1 MASYEQIPLDRYDVA
16 EGSSNA
22 YNEPD
27 SVLHPRPAYR
37 RQSSSL
43 GLTTPDRN
51 VAFRTPNTGA
61 SNDYGQAS
69 KEGGLGIS
77 YIPGS
82 PERIKRVPVGSKET
96 MNSSFSA
103 SELPSGRTSQATT
116 YHDTPSAGS
125 QAYLDT
131 PDTQMLRGPYAGS
144 GGYNCPTHKDILDPR
159 MSWLTISIITLAIFS
174 TVFSGLYLVI
184 AIWKPR
190 WGQNIGTQ
198 GHISYSTASLLSA
211 LFAKMIE
218 LSFVT
223 VFVTF
228 LGQALSRRAF
238 RRSNT
243 VGGISIAEMTMRTW
257 VMQPG
262 TLITHWEAVRYSAI
276 TVLGGITLLAAFAAV
291 FYTTAAE
298 ALVSPKLKDSA
309 LHTTIMQGL
318 VAMSFA
324 NAPYLANTCQTP
336 ITRTALAPSDD
347 EGNTCLSVDHAGQS
361 FHNFKSYI
369 DTWVQSDNTGN
380 LTSTQNC
387 EYPPR
392 SQTKTCA
399 RTTQQT

>member
-1 MASYEQIPLDRYDVA
+1 MASYEQIALDRYDVA

-27 SVLHPRPAYR
+27 FVLHPRPAFR

-43 GLTTPDRN
+43 GLTTPDRI
-51 VAFRTPNTGA
+51 VAFRTPSPGA
-61 SNDYGQAS
+61 SNGYGQTS

-103 SELPSGRTSQATT
+103 PELPSGRTSQATT

-144 GGYNCPTHKDILDPR
+144 GGLSCPTRKDILDSR
-159 MSWLTISIITLAIFS
+159 MSWLSISIIILAIFS

-184 AIWKPR
+184 AMWKPR
-190 WGQNIGTQ
+190 WGQNIGTH
-198 GHISYSTASLLSA
+198 GHISFSTASLLSA

-223 VFVTF
+223 VFVAF

-238 RRSNT
+238 RKSNT

-276 TVLGGITLLAAFAAV
+276 TALGGITLLAAFAAV

-309 LHTTIMQGL
+309 LHTTVMQGL

-324 NAPYLANTCQTP
+324 NAPYLENNCQTP
-336 ITRTALAPSDD
+336 IARTAVAPSDD
-347 EGNTCLSVDHAGQS
+347 EGNACLQVQHSGEA

-369 DTWVQSDNTGN
+369 DTWVQSDNSGN
-380 LTSTQNC
+380 LTTDSTADC
-387 EYPPR
+387 
-392 SQTKTCA
+392 K
-399 RTTQQT
+399 